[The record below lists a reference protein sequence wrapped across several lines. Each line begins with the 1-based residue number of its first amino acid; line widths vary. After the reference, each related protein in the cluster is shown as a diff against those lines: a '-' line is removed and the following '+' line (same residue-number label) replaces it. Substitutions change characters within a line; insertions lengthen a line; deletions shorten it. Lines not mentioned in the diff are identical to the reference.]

1 MAAPTYILT
10 KSVRGIHFLHT
21 LSLAFIVC
29 RLFDDGRSDWYEVI
43 PLHCFGLH
51 FSNSDVEHIF
61 MCILAIC
68 MSVLEKCLFRFT
80 AKFLIGLFGV
90 LLLSYMSYLH
100 TLEISPLLVAS
111 FANIFSHSVVCFFCF
126 DYGFLCYAKAFKFN

>member
-1 MAAPTYILT
+1 MAVPIYILS
-10 KSVRGIHFLHT
+10 KSVRGIPFLHT
-21 LSLAFIVC
+21 LSLAFTVVD
-29 RLFDDGRSDWYEVI
+29 FDDGRSDWCEVI

-80 AKFLIGLFGV
+80 AKLLIGLFGV
-90 LLLSYMSYLH
+90 LLLSYMSYLY
-100 TLEISPLLVAS
+100 TLEISPLSVAS
-111 FANIFSHSVVCFFCF
+111 FANIFSHSVGCFFWF
-126 DYGFLCYAKAFKFN
+126 VYGFLCYAKAFKFN

>member
-1 MAAPTYILT
+1 MEE
-10 KSVRGIHFLHT
+10 V
-21 LSLAFIVC
+21 SLFFTPSPAFIVADFLIIAILTAM
-29 RLFDDGRSDWYEVI
+29 RWYLILVLTCISVI
-43 PLHCFGLH
+43 I
-51 FSNSDVEHIF
+51 SNIEHLS
-61 MCILAIC
+61 MCLLAIC

-111 FANIFSHSVVCFFCF
+111 FANIFSHSVGCFFCF